1 MNLEERRVSYTGVLL
16 QTKEQKDGTWAFLR
30 KSETDW
36 WIKYFKDLRDQTLYD
51 YADPVRVGRVCG
63 SVFCL
68 CFGKSWNVQQNTGNF
83 IRLAPLPM
91 KHLPMDVQTPFTFCP
106 RRQTLSYLHKTST
119 EDLAV
124 TKDVC
129 CVVQQDNF
137 SQTFAELAH
146 LILRENNL
154 QIPSDLSQAEH
165 FYIDLLGFIDD
176 SVVLKL
182 TSFIH
187 EKGLSLSSC
196 CVFSVLD

>member
-1 MNLEERRVSYTGVLL
+1 
-16 QTKEQKDGTWAFLR
+16 
-30 KSETDW
+30 
-36 WIKYFKDLRDQTLYD
+36 
-51 YADPVRVGRVCG
+51 
-63 SVFCL
+63 
-68 CFGKSWNVQQNTGNF
+68 
-83 IRLAPLPM
+83 M

-106 RRQTLSYLHKTST
+106 RRQTLSDLHKTST

-129 CVVQQDNF
+129 CVVQQDKF

-165 FYIDLLGFIDD
+165 FYIVLLGFIED

-196 CVFSVLD
+196 CVFSVLDWLKKVNSSIGNTLSWSCWIKSSFFSSSSRRSIPIDCCNDSSCFCNNCWRSSGVSRSEWPNHAKSALL